1 MKMGC
6 NSTDEREAV
15 KEFVKALGSLGPHS
29 WITKNTVRKI
39 KMIICFFPWYSFGVS
54 FLVYYS

>member
-1 MKMGC
+1 MGC

-29 WITKNTVRKI
+29 WITKNTVSTGKVFAALFSI
-39 KMIICFFPWYSFGVS
+39 AS
-54 FLVYYS
+54 